1 MSCGGIDMRLDGW
14 VALFLWANGL
24 TGFASSNL
32 VLIKGGR
39 FEMGCRHC
47 NLEDALPLHQVEL
60 SSFWMDQTPVTNAQF
75 GAFVR
80 RSKYLTMA
88 QTKPNPADYP
98 SVQPEYLVA
107 GSAVFSPPGSA
118 VSLNHA
124 LAWWRYV
131 EGASWRHP
139 EGPATNIGGR
149 LDHPAVHIAF
159 PDARAYCEETGMR
172 LPTEAEFEYA
182 ARGGL
187 DGKKYAWGDELKPRG
202 KWAANIWQGEFPRKN
217 LAEDGYSGT
226 SPVRAFPS
234 NGYGLYDMG
243 GNVWQW
249 TSDWYRPDTYRLDA
263 TAGIVRNPRGPS
275 TSRDPFDPGSFKRVQ
290 RGGSFLCSD
299 HYCTRYLVGSRG
311 KGGIDSA
318 GSNTGFRC
326 VKDFKSDSGSKSG
339 RH

>member
-1 MSCGGIDMRLDGW
+1 MRLDRW
-14 VALFLWANGL
+14 VVLVLWVHGC

-32 VLIKGGR
+32 VLIEGGL
-39 FEMGCRHC
+39 FEMGCRNC

-75 GAFVR
+75 SAFVR
-80 RSKYLTMA
+80 RSKYRTMA

-98 SVQPEYLVA
+98 SVRPEYLVA

-118 VSLNHA
+118 VSLNHG
-124 LAWWRYV
+124 LAWWKYV

-139 EGPATNIGGR
+139 EGPATNVFGR
-149 LDHPAVHIAF
+149 QDHPAVHIAF
-159 PDARAYCEETGMR
+159 PDAQAYCEEIGMR

-187 DGKKYAWGDELKPRG
+187 DGKKYAWGDDLKPLG
-202 KWAANIWQGEFPRKN
+202 KWAANI
-217 LAEDGYSGT
+217 
-226 SPVRAFPS
+226 
-234 NGYGLYDMG
+234 
-243 GNVWQW
+243 WQW

-275 TSRDPFDPGSFKRVQ
+275 TSHDPFDPGSFKRVQ

-299 HYCTRYLVGSRG
+299 QYCTRYLVGSRG
-311 KGGIDSA
+311 KGGTDSA

-339 RH
+339 RHG